1 MEFKDY
7 YKLLEVSPQASQ
19 DEIKK
24 SYRKLA
30 RKYHPDINKQAGAEE
45 KFKEISEAYEALGSE
60 EKRAAYDQL
69 RQGGY
74 QAGQDFRPP
83 PGWDAQSNRHG
94 FEANSEQFSDFFESL
109 FGNRGGFQSSHREF
123 KQKGEDQSAKL
134 YLTLET
140 AYHGGKQTVNLEVRE
155 HDSHGRLHVRN
166 KTLNVKI
173 PAGITAGKQIRLKGQ
188 GAAGLNGGENGD
200 LYLEV
205 EFIPHPLYSVKE
217 KDISIVLPV
226 TPWEAALG
234 ASLNVPTL
242 GGAVVLKI
250 PANSQSGQKLR
261 LKGRGLPGNP
271 AGDQYLVLQ
280 IHTPPASSEEAKAL
294 YQKMAETMSFNP
306 RSQLGV

>member
-7 YKLLEVSPQASQ
+7 YKILEVSPEASQ
-19 DEIKK
+19 EDIKK

-30 RKYHPDINKQAGAEE
+30 RKYHPDINKEAGAEE
-45 KFKEISEAYEALGSE
+45 KFKQVSEAYEALGSS

-83 PGWDAQSNRHG
+83 PGWEHQSNAHG
-94 FEANSEQFSDFFESL
+94 FEANPEQFSDFFESM
-109 FGNRGGFQSSHREF
+109 FGGRGGFQRSHHEF

-140 AYHGGKQTVNLEVRE
+140 AYQGGSQSLNLEVTERNAQ
-155 HDSHGRLHVRN
+155 GRLAKRT

-173 PAGITAGKQIRLKGQ
+173 PAGISAGKQIRLKGQ
-188 GAAGLNGGENGD
+188 GAPGLNGGENGD

-205 EFIPHPLYSVKE
+205 EFIPHPIYSIKD
-217 KDISIVLPV
+217 KDISVVLPV

-234 ASLNVPTL
+234 ATVNVPTL
-242 GGAVVLKI
+242 GGA
-250 PANSQSGQKLR
+250 
-261 LKGRGLPGNP
+261 
-271 AGDQYLVLQ
+271 
-280 IHTPPASSEEAKAL
+280 
-294 YQKMAETMSFNP
+294 
-306 RSQLGV
+306 